1 MSVKELRPKLDPETC
16 AVCGR
21 RMLQGEAVNWY
32 LAPDSSRHPV
42 CELCVPR
49 AERARWVREREGEQ
63 LMPMRPARASRAGV
77 FERMGRFFGAGGE
90 ERFEI
95 EEIETPSEPATD
107 QISRRRARS
116 ARRREQPPPVVDE
129 PRSVRAVPTGPAA
142 RLGQGLA
149 LFNESQFPRTI
160 AGLSRSLGDPQAA
173 VVNNPDAGVEIYVG
187 WDIVWYSYRVDLGDA
202 TEPVEQ
208 SGRGNDTAEL
218 ATEVIDW
225 NAVADDYGRLILREG
240 AATEAERPG
249 SAPEAGP
256 EPSAGQGTGD
266 EPGPEQR
273 SELPSESREDDPPR
287 VYGGD

>member
-63 LMPMRPARASRAGV
+63 LMPMRPARAARAGI

-95 EEIETPSEPATD
+95 EEIETSAEPAAD
-107 QISRRRARS
+107 QVSRRKARN
-116 ARRREQPPPVVDE
+116 AKRREPPPPVAAE

-142 RLGQGLA
+142 RLAQGLA

-160 AGLSRSLGDPQAA
+160 AGLSRSLGDPQVAA
-173 VVNNPDAGVEIYVG
+173 VNNPDASVEIYVG

-218 ATEVIDW
+218 VADVIDW

-240 AATEAERPG
+240 AAADAARPD
-249 SAPEAGP
+249 SAPDAGSEPGTGP
-256 EPSAGQGTGD
+256 EPEAVSSAD
-266 EPGPEQR
+266 PH
-273 SELPSESREDDPPR
+273 SELPAETREDDPPR